1 MTTEENTPTKT
12 IVDDSTTLH
21 KFDADITQLMSLIIN
36 SVYSDKEIFIRELI
50 SNSSDALDKIR
61 YLSITDQNLVSE
73 QSELHI
79 KIQTDEDRNVIIIED
94 TGIGMSKEELI
105 FNLGTIARSGTKQF
119 IKTLSA
125 QDDYSLIGQFGIG
138 FYSVFLVCDKVE
150 VRTKQASGSE
160 HIWTSLSGTGYES
173 WDGSSMASPNAASAI
188 GLLSAY
194 HPDWDNVQL
203 RNRIEESADRRIYEV
218 NPDYESCNGNSG
230 VDCLGKGMVDIYKA
244 IGMDF
249 SPNLLIESSY
259 VDIDSDND
267 PETLMDSDSILN
279 PGETGSLYVNL
290 QNEIGWVDATSVN
303 TTLTSDNDLV
313 TILEND
319 ASYGNISNGSN
330 ALESFRISVDPMID
344 LGDIDFTLFL
354 SGFGDDGYVY
364 FSEID
369 FSIEVSL
376 SQEGFPY
383 DTNSEL
389 RAAPVVIDL
398 DNDNDNEIIMA
409 DYFGMVRL
417 FKDGQEVESDV
428 FPYDTGDQIW
438 GSISSAD
445 VDLDGLVDLL

>member
-1 MTTEENTPTKT
+1 
-12 IVDDSTTLH
+12 
-21 KFDADITQLMSLIIN
+21 
-36 SVYSDKEIFIRELI
+36 
-50 SNSSDALDKIR
+50 
-61 YLSITDQNLVSE
+61 
-73 QSELHI
+73 
-79 KIQTDEDRNVIIIED
+79 
-94 TGIGMSKEELI
+94 
-105 FNLGTIARSGTKQF
+105 
-119 IKTLSA
+119 
-125 QDDYSLIGQFGIG
+125 
-138 FYSVFLVCDKVE
+138 
-150 VRTKQASGSE
+150 
-160 HIWTSLSGTGYES
+160 
-173 WDGSSMASPNAASAI
+173 
-188 GLLSAY
+188 
-194 HPDWDNVQL
+194 
-203 RNRIEESADRRIYEV
+203 
-218 NPDYESCNGNSG
+218 
-230 VDCLGKGMVDIYKA
+230 
-244 IGMDF
+244 
-249 SPNLLIESSY
+249 
-259 VDIDSDND
+259 
-267 PETLMDSDSILN
+267 MDSDSILN

-303 TTLTSDNDLV
+303 ATLTSDNDLV
-313 TILEND
+313 TILENA

-364 FSEID
+364 FNEID

-438 GSISSAD
+438 GSI
-445 VDLDGLVDLL
+445 